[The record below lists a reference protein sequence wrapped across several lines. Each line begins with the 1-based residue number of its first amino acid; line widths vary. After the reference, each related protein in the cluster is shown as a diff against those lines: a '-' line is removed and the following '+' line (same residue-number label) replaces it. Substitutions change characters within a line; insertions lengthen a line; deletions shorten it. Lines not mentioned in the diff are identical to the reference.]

1 MRKNFKLSDREIV
14 IATRAQPEFE
24 RIDQLKARLRK
35 DRHYYERLHLRRL
48 EEAGIME
55 KRKESYG
62 THSVRR
68 GPAWDDFFSE
78 YGLRDTEEGLRH
90 IESMEIFEE
99 KFDRE
104 LGPMI
109 HAAFN
114 RNVLPFRRSPDA
126 LIRS

>member
-1 MRKNFKLSDREIV
+1 MGNNFNLRDREV
-14 IATRAQPEFE
+14 VVATRAQPEFE
-24 RIDQLKARLRK
+24 RIYQLKARLRK
-35 DRHYYERLHLRRL
+35 DRHSYERLHLKRL
-48 EEAGIME
+48 EESGIME
-55 KRKESYG
+55 RRKESYG
-62 THSVRR
+62 TYSVRR

-90 IESMEIFEE
+90 IESMEMFEE

-114 RNVLPFRRSPDA
+114 RNVLPFRRPPNA
-126 LIRS
+126 PIRS

>member
-1 MRKNFKLSDREIV
+1 MTKSFKLSDREV
-14 IATRAQPEFE
+14 VVATRAQPEYE
-24 RIDQLKARLRK
+24 RISQLKARLRK
-35 DRHYYERLHLRRL
+35 DSHYHERLHLRRL
-48 EEAGIME
+48 EEAGIIE
-55 KRKESYG
+55 RRKESYG
-62 THSVRR
+62 TYSVRR

-78 YGLRDTEEGLRH
+78 YGLPDTEEGLRH
-90 IESMEIFEE
+90 IESMEMFEE

-114 RNVLPFRRSPDA
+114 RNVLPFRRSPNA